1 MIQEVILVVPVVLG
15 RKTNLTPLVGEKIR
29 EMKSKNIGLKK
40 IAAECCVAVKTVRMV
55 LSAT

>member
-40 IAAECCVAVKTVRMV
+40 IAADCSVAVKTVRMV
-55 LSAT
+55 LSA